1 MNTELKNL
9 VKKHFNLVDA
19 PLTESTVE
27 ETFVE
32 ETIVDVVEEIS
43 MAEIATAD
51 GSITLTY
58 EGEELAI
65 GSEIFVVT
73 EDGNIPAPDGYHNL
87 AGDITIKVEGGV
99 ITELEA
105 TEAEEAIELEEGEIE
120 IEMSEESEISIH
132 EELIKALSAEFKT
145 QIEALKLDF
154 SKQLEEVK
162 GNVEKFSAE
171 PATEKT
177 ITTNKNSKKVD
188 LSFEPR
194 DAAKKAQFERLLNLR
209 NKN

>member
-19 PLTESTVE
+19 PLTENTVE

-32 ETIVDVVEEIS
+32 ETIVDVVKEIA

-73 EDGNIPAPDGYHNL
+73 EDGNIPAPDGYHDL
-87 AGDITIKVEGGV
+87 AGDVTIKVEGGV

-105 TEAEEAIELEEGEIE
+105 TEAEAEIELEDDVIIE
-120 IEMSEESEISIH
+120 EAFDMH

-145 QIEALKLDF
+145 QIDALKLDF
-154 SKQLEEVK
+154 TKQLNEVK
-162 GNVEKFSAE
+162 GNVEKFSSE

-177 ITTNKNSKKVD
+177 NINKNSKKTD
-188 LSFEPR
+188 LSYEPK
-194 DAAKKAQFERLLNLR
+194 DANKKAQFDRLVALR
-209 NKN
+209 NK

>member
-1 MNTELKNL
+1 MNKELKDL

-19 PLTESTVE
+19 PKVEETVTE

-32 ETIVDVVEEIS
+32 ETIVDVVEEIK
-43 MAEIATAD
+43 MGEIKTAD
-51 GSITLTY
+51 GSIDLKYT
-58 EGEELAI
+58 GDELAI
-65 GSEIFVVT
+65 GSEIMVVT
-73 EDGNIPAPDGYHNL
+73 EDGDIPAPDGYHDL
-87 AGDITIKVEGGV
+87 EGGVTIKVEGGV

-105 TEAEEAIELEEGEIE
+105 TEAEEAEEELEDEEEI
-120 IEMSEESEISIH
+120 IEKTFDMH

-154 SKQLEEVK
+154 ANQIEEVK
-162 GNVEKFSAE
+162 GKVETFSAE

-177 ITTNKNSKKVD
+177 ITTKTNSKKVD
-188 LSFEPR
+188 LSYEPR

-209 NKN
+209 KN

>member
-32 ETIVDVVEEIS
+32 ETIVDVVEEIA

-99 ITELEA
+99 ITELADTA
-105 TEAEEAIELEEGEIE
+105 TEEAEIEASEE

-145 QIEALKLDF
+145 QIDALKLEF
-154 SKQLEEVK
+154 NKQIEEVK
-162 GNVEKFSAE
+162 GNVEKFSSE

-177 ITTNKNSKKVD
+177 ITTKTNSKKVD
-188 LSFEPR
+188 LSYEPK
-194 DAAKKAQFERLLNLR
+194 DAAKKAQFERLVNLR

>member
-19 PLTESTVE
+19 PLTENTVE

-32 ETIVDVVEEIS
+32 ETIVDVVEEIA

-58 EGEELAI
+58 EGEELTI

-105 TEAEEAIELEEGEIE
+105 TEVEEAIELEEGEIE
-120 IEMSEESEISIH
+120 IEMSEESDISIH

-145 QIEALKLDF
+145 QIDALKLEF
-154 SKQLEEVK
+154 KTQLEEVK
-162 GNVEKFSAE
+162 GKVETFSAE

-177 ITTNKNSKKVD
+177 ITNKNSKKVD
-188 LSFEPR
+188 LSYEPT
-194 DAAKKAQFERLLNLR
+194 DAKKKAQFERLVALR
-209 NKN
+209 NK

>member
-19 PLTESTVE
+19 PLTENTLE

-32 ETIVDVVEEIS
+32 ETIVDVVEEIA

-65 GSEIFVVT
+65 GNEIFVVT

-87 AGDITIKVEGGV
+87 AGDMTIKVEGGV

-145 QIEALKLDF
+145 QIDALKLHF

-162 GNVEKFSAE
+162 GKVESFSTA
-171 PATEKT
+171 PSTEKT
-177 ITTNKNSKKVD
+177 ITTNKSKKTD

-194 DAAKKAQFERLLNLR
+194 DAAKKAQFERLINLR
-209 NKN
+209 NK

>member
-19 PLTESTVE
+19 PLTENTVE

-32 ETIVDVVEEIS
+32 ETIVDVVEEIA

-58 EGEELAI
+58 EGEELTI

-120 IEMSEESEISIH
+120 IEMSEESDISIH

-145 QIEALKLDF
+145 QIDALKLEF
-154 SKQLEEVK
+154 KTQLEEVK
-162 GNVEKFSAE
+162 GKVETFSAE

-177 ITTNKNSKKVD
+177 ITNKNSKKVD
-188 LSFEPR
+188 LSYEPT
-194 DAAKKAQFERLLNLR
+194 DAKKKAQFERLVNLR
-209 NKN
+209 KK

>member
-19 PLTESTVE
+19 PLTENTVE

-32 ETIVDVVEEIS
+32 ETIVDVVEEIA

-58 EGEELAI
+58 EGEELTI

-120 IEMSEESEISIH
+120 IEMSEESDISIH

-145 QIEALKLDF
+145 QIDALKLEF
-154 SKQLEEVK
+154 KTQLEEVK
-162 GNVEKFSAE
+162 GKVETFSAE

-177 ITTNKNSKKVD
+177 ITNRNSKKVD
-188 LSFEPR
+188 LSYEPT
-194 DAAKKAQFERLLNLR
+194 DAKKKAQFERLVNLR
-209 NKN
+209 KK